1 MANPRTNF
9 IARLDWLTITI
20 FLLMVVF
27 GWMNIFSATQNEG
40 ASGSIFD
47 FSQRYSKQFY
57 YILTAFVIA
66 ILTLSIDGKVWS
78 FFSFPIYGLTLL
90 ILPITILIGKEINGA
105 RAWIFIGTFSLQP
118 AEFVKF
124 ATALALAKVLSDYNF
139 QIHKPKNLLTVGAI
153 IGLPILL
160 ILFQKD
166 TGTALVFLIF
176 ILVLFREGLSWV
188 VLFVAA
194 LAIILFVCTMLV
206 PLPVL
211 LPVISAIALMITWL
225 YQRNLKFFG
234 YGSLIL
240 GGLFGLAVLASHF
253 LGEEWSI
260 DRTFFI
266 ASFIAF
272 LIWLVIIILKKHNP
286 LLLILLTWIGA
297 VFFIFSVDFVFH
309 DILQPHQQSR
319 INTILGLESD
329 PLGVGY
335 NLNQSKIAIGSGGFF
350 GKGFLQ
356 GTQTRFNFVPEQSTD
371 FIFCTVGEE
380 WGFLGSLFVLALFAG
395 LILRI
400 IVLAERQRSTF
411 SRVYGYGLASILI
424 FHFAINIGMTIGLV
438 PVIGIPLPFFSYG
451 GSSLWAF
458 TLMLFVF
465 LRFDTDRYQIVS

>member
-9 IARLDWLTITI
+9 IARLDWLTIII

-40 ASGSIFD
+40 AAGSIFD

-160 ILFQKD
+160 ILLQKD

-176 ILVLFREGLSWV
+176 VLVLFREGLSWV

-240 GGLFGLAVLASHF
+240 GGLFGLAALASHF

-260 DRTFFI
+260 DRMFFI

-272 LIWLVIIILKKHNP
+272 LIWLVIIIRKKHNP
-286 LLLILLTWIGA
+286 LLLILFTWIGA